1 MKLNLNIWQATTALL
16 GVVCLLFA
24 WRLDNANATIEQ
36 MRQAQTVAEAQAN
49 TAKSVT
55 EKNWREQVSDA
66 EKEAQNHAQSTEE
79 SYQKALSTMDLNPG
93 VVSSRGMPNGAEG
106 GNRAE
111 MPRNTPAPLGVSTSS
126 TQCPRADTKQFQK
139 LYQEQLRIARDCDIT
154 TQHYNELLKLWDKL
168 RRTNDPS

>member
-66 EKEAQNHAQSTEE
+66 EKEAQNHAHSTEE
-79 SYQKALSTMDLNPG
+79 SYQKALSTMDLNSG
-93 VVSSRGMPNGAEG
+93 VVSSRRMSGSAESG
-106 GNRAE
+106 DRAE
-111 MPRNTPAPLGVSTSS
+111 MPRDTSAPLGVSTNASK
-126 TQCPRADTKQFQK
+126 CPRADTKQLRK

-168 RRTNDPS
+168 RWTNNPS